1 MVSQL
6 GEEIKTQNVE
16 PRSKVGIFSSRNR
29 AAVFGY
35 LGSERLVDCAFV
47 YRSADVFGICPIPYW
62 PDAGSCAL
70 E

>member
-29 AAVFGY
+29 AAVFDY

-47 YRSADVFGICPIPYW
+47 YRIPDVLGICPVPYW
-62 PDAGSCAL
+62 SDAGGCAV